1 MMKRKIILM
10 LIFLALVCGY
20 IFRYYSLNNTL
31 GVKSENTIIVYETN
45 EYVKFENNK
54 SAFNIDYSGFEA
66 KIINSR
72 VLDIK
77 EYLKDIDAENVN
89 FNNHIPE
96 KIVEI
101 ELCIHNTETQMN
113 PIRINNFEVVGSDW
127 YTRLNSELT
136 IYANPVFLENDVNYK
151 DLGITIVPEGY
162 YTLKLVYNIFEEFFS
177 KNKFDNINEEPMY
190 FELTIHPENK
200 FIRFR

>member
-1 MMKRKIILM
+1 
-10 LIFLALVCGY
+10 
-20 IFRYYSLNNTL
+20 
-31 GVKSENTIIVYETN
+31 
-45 EYVKFENNK
+45 
-54 SAFNIDYSGFEA
+54 
-66 KIINSR
+66 
-72 VLDIK
+72 
-77 EYLKDIDAENVN
+77 
-89 FNNHIPE
+89 
-96 KIVEI
+96 
-101 ELCIHNTETQMN
+101 MN

>member
-1 MMKRKIILM
+1 MKRKIILM

-31 GVKSENTIIVYETN
+31 GVKSENTVIVYETN

-89 FNNHIPE
+89 FNNH
-96 KIVEI
+96 
-101 ELCIHNTETQMN
+101 TETQMN